1 MELTMTNN
9 FGFCELNENEMM
21 MVDGG
26 LSVGQ
31 CVGLTVAIAAC
42 AWAAPIGFA
51 VVSAGLVKVGVGVAV
66 SGAIGLTSAGIIGK
80 ITGWY

>member
-26 LSVGQ
+26 RDYWGVVGGV
-31 CVGLTVAIAAC
+31 CLTVAAVGLSIMCPYAAPAMIVPAEQGI
-42 AWAAPIGFA
+42 AWA
-51 VVSAGLVKVGVGVAV
+51 S
-66 SGAIGLTSAGIIGK
+66 TS
-80 ITGWY
+80 WNS

>member
-26 LSVGQ
+26 AITTNVCRAIVSATVGA
-31 CVGLTVAIAAC
+31 VAGTVVQAVCAPLGPASIAAGVIV
-42 AWAAPIGFA
+42 ANI
-51 VVSAGLVKVGVGVAV
+51 VSDKVGKVISTA
-66 SGAIGLTSAGIIGK
+66 IIG
-80 ITGWY
+80 